1 MTVTPHIAARLFGT
15 PWLISRAKFETI
27 LGVMMPK
34 LKSDAMPFGAAPQ
47 KENDVRIESGV
58 AVLPVT
64 GTLVKR
70 HHGLSAESGLTS
82 YGDIADQFDR
92 LMADAS
98 VKAILL
104 DVDSPGGEAGGVFDL
119 ADRIFAAREK
129 KPVWA
134 VANDEALSAAYA
146 IASAAHRL
154 YLTRT
159 GAVGSIGV
167 IAVHLDQSQA
177 DNEAGLKYTP
187 VFAGAHKNDLSTH
200 QPLSDPAKESIQQE
214 VDRIYGLFTA
224 SVARNRHMPEGSVR
238 ATEAKIVTGDEA
250 MRLGLADRIG
260 TPQVALDDLRASVS
274 ALGSF
279 SANPTR
285 STNHLRK
292 ENRMEQSQQPVTEA
306 ATPTAPA
313 PDVAAIEA
321 KAKQEAM
328 AYVTEVND
336 LCLLAGMPDKA
347 AQFVAKTTPVAD
359 VRKALVEAKARES
372 EATAI
377 ANQAPAN
384 AKTAAEP
391 QIDTAAIYAAR
402 NKKGN

>member
-1 MTVTPHIAARLFGT
+1 
-15 PWLISRAKFETI
+15 
-27 LGVMMPK
+27 MMPK
-34 LKSDAMPFGAAPQ
+34 LKGDVAPFGTAPQ
-47 KENDVRIESGV
+47 QENDVRIESGV

-92 LMADAS
+92 LMADPS

-119 ADRIFAAREK
+119 ADRIFAVRDK

-134 VANDEALSAAYA
+134 IANDDALSAAYA
-146 IASAAHRL
+146 IASAATKL

-159 GAVGSIGV
+159 GSVGSIGV
-167 IAVHLDQSQA
+167 IAMHLDQSQA
-177 DNEAGLKYTP
+177 DKEAGLKYTP
-187 VFAGAHKNDLSTH
+187 VFAGAHKNDFSTH
-200 QPLSDPAKESIQQE
+200 QPLSDPAKENIQQE
-214 VDRIYGLFTA
+214 VDRIYALFA
-224 SVARNRHMPEGSVR
+224 SSVARNRNMPEESVR
-238 ATEAKIVTGDEA
+238 ATEARIVTGDEA
-250 MRLGLADRIG
+250 LRIGLADRIG
-260 TPQVALDDLRASVS
+260 TQQAALEELRALVLAPVS
-274 ALGSF
+274 F
-279 SANPTR
+279 PANPNR

-292 ENRMEQSQQPVTEA
+292 EKRMEQNKQPEMEA
-306 ATPTAPA
+306 APPATPA
-313 PDVAAIEA
+313 PDIAAIEA

-347 AQFVAKTTPVAD
+347 AQFVAKATPVAD
-359 VRKALVEAKARES
+359 VRKALIEAKAAQD

-384 AKTAAEP
+384 STTAAEP
-391 QIDTAAIYAAR
+391 KIDTAAIYAAR